1 MRKALQRE
9 KRGRYA
15 FLVIVFRTVWSTQ
28 KIVKEKERGRK
39 IHAESV
45 AGICCSV

>member
-1 MRKALQRE
+1 MAGMCSRDCLQDSLE
-9 KRGRYA
+9 HTK
-15 FLVIVFRTVWSTQ
+15 

-39 IHAESV
+39 IHAESI